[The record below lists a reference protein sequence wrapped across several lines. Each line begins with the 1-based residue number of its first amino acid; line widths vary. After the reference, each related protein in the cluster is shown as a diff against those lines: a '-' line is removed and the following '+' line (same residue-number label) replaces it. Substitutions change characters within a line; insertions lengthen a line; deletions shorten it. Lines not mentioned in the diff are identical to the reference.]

1 MTIIAQDVLDRVGNV
16 LNDDAMARWTLAER
30 LRWLHDGLREI
41 AMRKP
46 SALERTSVWT
56 LVAGTRQA
64 LPDDSLRLIDM
75 PRNIA
80 ADGTTPGYAITPA
93 SRGELDTQM
102 PDWHMARASARIK
115 HVLYDYESDPLH
127 FYVYPPAAAGTK
139 VEALDCL
146 NPPVVAAA
154 ADVLP
159 VRDSYVSAL
168 TSFVL
173 YRALSR
179 ESEDGSGQL
188 AAAHYSAFA
197 GALGEVQQAA
207 QAAQTAGV

>member
-1 MTIIAQDVLDRVGNV
+1 MTIIAQDVLDRASDV
-16 LNDDAMARWTLAER
+16 LNDTAMLRWTLGER
-30 LRWLHDGLREI
+30 LRWIHDGLREI
-41 AMRKP
+41 ATRKP

-56 LVAGTRQA
+56 LVAGTRQT
-64 LPDDSLRLIDM
+64 LPDDSLRLMDM

-80 ADGTTPGYAITPA
+80 ADGVTPGYAITPA

-115 HVLYDYESDPLH
+115 HVLYDYETDPLH
-127 FYVYPPAAAGTK
+127 YFVYPPAVAGTK
-139 VEALDCL
+139 VEVIDCL
-146 NPPVVAAA
+146 NPPELTAAT
-154 ADVLP
+154 DVLP
-159 VRDSYVSAL
+159 VRDHYISAL
-168 TSFVL
+168 TSFLL

>member
-1 MTIIAQDVLDRVGNV
+1 MTIIAQDVLARVGNV
-16 LNDDAMARWTLAER
+16 LNDDAMVRWTLQER
-30 LRWLHDGLREI
+30 LRWLHDALREI

-46 SALERTSVWT
+46 AALERTSVWT
-56 LVAGTRQA
+56 LVAGTRQT
-64 LPDDSLRLIDM
+64 LPDDALRLMDM

-80 ADGTTPGYAITPA
+80 ADGITPGYAITPA

-102 PDWHMARASARIK
+102 PDWHMARASVRIK
-115 HVLYDYESDPLH
+115 HVLYDYNTDPLH
-127 FYVYPPAAAGTK
+127 FYVYPPAVAGVK
-139 VEALDCL
+139 VETINCL
-146 NPPVVAAA
+146 NPAAITDPT
-154 ADVLP
+154 DVLP
-159 VRDSYVSAL
+159 VRDEYVSAL